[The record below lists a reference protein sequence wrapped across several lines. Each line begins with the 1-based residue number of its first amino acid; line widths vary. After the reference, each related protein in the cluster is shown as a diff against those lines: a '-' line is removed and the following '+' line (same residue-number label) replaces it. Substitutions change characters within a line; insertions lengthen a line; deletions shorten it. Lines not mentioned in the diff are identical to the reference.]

1 MSWSRTTSILLLM
14 GCSGGACAATGCP
27 SASAGWA
34 LSGVD
39 VFDGPP
45 AELASLEPGDGGW
58 KLDYKPASADGH
70 FYLGCQYGAGRAAI
84 VVKLPSGISG
94 CRITTYPQ
102 VACR

>member
-1 MSWSRTTSILLLM
+1 MSWSSAAAALLLIS
-14 GCSGGACAATGCP
+14 CSGGAWAATSCP
-27 SASAGWA
+27 IANAGHV

-58 KLDYKPASADGH
+58 KLGYKPSSADGH
-70 FYLGCQYGAGRAAI
+70 FYLSCQYGAGGAPIA
-84 VVKLPSGISG
+84 VKLPIEVLR

-102 VACR
+102 VNCR